1 MTLRHQTKI
10 MLNSVSARPKL
21 STLDKMTSFFVIL
34 IFIFLV
40 VLCTCLGLIY
50 AIWEY
55 NEEDLVA
62 RYISGVDWSF
72 MFNFVV
78 RALNY
83 LLIFGNFV
91 PISMIL
97 TLELAKF
104 CQGYMM
110 GIDQAMVSYNDIP
123 CIVQSSNLNEELGQI
138 DYIFSDKTGTLT
150 KNEMKFKYLVIG
162 DTVYGEKSGYTGQV
176 PKVTNVEFT
185 DPTIW
190 EVIEQ
195 GLDRPSGE
203 TAKVLTGISLLANC
217 HSVVVEKDG
226 TYNASSPDEL
236 AFVNFAKLVGSEF
249 QGMDDDNNMIID
261 EYGQKKVYKLLD
273 LIEFTSSRQR
283 MTVVVQDQQGKITMF
298 TKGAD
303 SNISKRYSPGQ
314 ERELDHV
321 KGHLNKFAD
330 VGLRTLLL
338 GAKEFT
344 PQQYNQFKTEYD
356 VAWLDLGCKKQPRQ

>member
-1 MTLRHQTKI
+1 

-55 NEEDLVA
+55 NEKDLVA

-162 DTVYGEKSGYTGQV
+162 DTVYGEKSGYTGPM

-195 GLDRPSGE
+195 GRDRPSGE

-236 AFVNFAKLVGSEF
+236 AFINFAKLVGSEF

-314 ERELDHV
+314 ERELDQV
-321 KGHLNKFAD
+321 KNHLNRFAD

-356 VAWLDLGCKKQPRQ
+356 VAWLDLGCQKQP